1 MIELSNV
8 SKIYDNDVTGVKE
21 LNLTI
26 QDGEFVFLVGESG
39 SGKST
44 LLKLLM
50 KELDPTEGAITIDG
64 EDVTHLK
71 RKNVSALRRRMGI
84 VFQDY
89 RLLTK
94 KTVYENVAFA
104 LEVIEESSR
113 KIRRSVPLALNMV
126 GLAHKSKYLPGEIS
140 GGEQQRTAIARAIVN
155 NPPILLADEPT
166 GNLDPKNSKEIIE
179 LIERINKRGTTVI
192 IATHDRAIVDTMQK
206 RVIHLEKGE
215 IVRDSEKAGTTM
227 RIRTIKVCLKDGCKG
242 ILRNGL
248 MSLASI
254 GTIAACLFILGLTFC
269 IVRNVQQFTND
280 LGNSLGIVVFLK
292 EERYRGARQKP
303 GGRAECQG

>member
-206 RVIHLEKGE
+206 RVSHLEKGE
-215 IVRDSEKAGTTM
+215 IVRDSEK
-227 RIRTIKVCLKDGCKG
+227 
-242 ILRNGL
+242 
-248 MSLASI
+248 
-254 GTIAACLFILGLTFC
+254 
-269 IVRNVQQFTND
+269 
-280 LGNSLGIVVFLK
+280 
-292 EERYRGARQKP
+292 
-303 GGRAECQG
+303 GGYDDED

>member
-94 KTVYENVAFA
+94 KTVYEHVAFA
-104 LEVIEESSR
+104 LEVLEESSR

-215 IVRDSEKAGTTM
+215 IVRDSEK
-227 RIRTIKVCLKDGCKG
+227 
-242 ILRNGL
+242 
-248 MSLASI
+248 
-254 GTIAACLFILGLTFC
+254 
-269 IVRNVQQFTND
+269 
-280 LGNSLGIVVFLK
+280 
-292 EERYRGARQKP
+292 
-303 GGRAECQG
+303 GGYDDED

>member
-192 IATHDRAIVDTMQK
+192 FATNDRAFVYTMQK

-215 IVRDSEKAGTTM
+215 IVRDSEK
-227 RIRTIKVCLKDGCKG
+227 
-242 ILRNGL
+242 
-248 MSLASI
+248 
-254 GTIAACLFILGLTFC
+254 
-269 IVRNVQQFTND
+269 
-280 LGNSLGIVVFLK
+280 
-292 EERYRGARQKP
+292 
-303 GGRAECQG
+303 GGYDDED

>member
-1 MIELSNV
+1 M

-104 LEVIEESSR
+104 DR
-113 KIRRSVPLALNMV
+113 KSVV
-126 GLAHKSKYLPGEIS
+126 
-140 GGEQQRTAIARAIVN
+140 
-155 NPPILLADEPT
+155 
-166 GNLDPKNSKEIIE
+166 
-179 LIERINKRGTTVI
+179 
-192 IATHDRAIVDTMQK
+192 
-206 RVIHLEKGE
+206 
-215 IVRDSEKAGTTM
+215 
-227 RIRTIKVCLKDGCKG
+227 
-242 ILRNGL
+242 
-248 MSLASI
+248 
-254 GTIAACLFILGLTFC
+254 
-269 IVRNVQQFTND
+269 
-280 LGNSLGIVVFLK
+280 
-292 EERYRGARQKP
+292 
-303 GGRAECQG
+303 

>member
-179 LIERINKRGTTVI
+179 LIERINKRGT
-192 IATHDRAIVDTMQK
+192 
-206 RVIHLEKGE
+206 
-215 IVRDSEKAGTTM
+215 
-227 RIRTIKVCLKDGCKG
+227 CLLYTSRC
-242 ILRNGL
+242 
-248 MSLASI
+248 
-254 GTIAACLFILGLTFC
+254 
-269 IVRNVQQFTND
+269 V
-280 LGNSLGIVVFLK
+280 
-292 EERYRGARQKP
+292 
-303 GGRAECQG
+303 